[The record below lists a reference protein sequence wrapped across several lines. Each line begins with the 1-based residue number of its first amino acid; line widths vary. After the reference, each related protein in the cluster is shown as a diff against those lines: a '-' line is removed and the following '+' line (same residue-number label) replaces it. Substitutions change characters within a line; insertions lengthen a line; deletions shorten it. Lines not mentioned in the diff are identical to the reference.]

1 MPANLVNNKFTTMKK
16 YVLTVLIALMIVPCV
31 HAGNDYL
38 QKLDNYSVMSMG
50 NGVLRFTIPLWIYGE
65 GSDNTYYLNPHTA
78 NNSDINDS
86 YLWFSEEPGQSRGSA
101 APLSN
106 LSALYFSASNI
117 D

>member
-1 MPANLVNNKFTTMKK
+1 MKK

-86 YLWFSEEPGQSRGSA
+86 YLWFSEEPGQSRG
-101 APLSN
+101 
-106 LSALYFSASNI
+106 
-117 D
+117 